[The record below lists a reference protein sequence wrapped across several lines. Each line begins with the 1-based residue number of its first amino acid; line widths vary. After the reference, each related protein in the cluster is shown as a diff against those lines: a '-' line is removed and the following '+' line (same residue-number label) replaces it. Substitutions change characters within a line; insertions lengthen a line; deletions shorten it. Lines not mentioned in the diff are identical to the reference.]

1 MRNLLK
7 ALTILLIVL
16 SFGACGD
23 RQGRRITDLIPKAN
37 SKPDSVLAVLNTI
50 DQTRL
55 SDKDLALYSLVYTL
69 AQDKKRIDVDN
80 DSLLRNAYNWYR
92 DKPKIGRAHV

>member
-23 RQGRRITDLIPKAN
+23 RQGRRISDLIPTAN
-37 SKPDSVLAVLNTI
+37 DKPDSVLAVLNTI

-55 SDKDLALYSLVYTL
+55 
-69 AQDKKRIDVDN
+69 
-80 DSLLRNAYNWYR
+80 
-92 DKPKIGRAHV
+92 